1 MRRLYFFSALL
12 VLAAIL
18 AGCIGVDPQPPVTQ
32 KGGVRGFVYIRQGL
46 GELSAGEDDVLFTVE
61 PLASGEWTALSGAK
75 IEVKNV
81 STGKKDLGLP
91 NMTAITRF
99 GI

>member
-32 KGGVRGFVYIRQGL
+32 KGGVRGFVYI
-46 GELSAGEDDVLFTVE
+46 
-61 PLASGEWTALSGAK
+61 
-75 IEVKNV
+75 
-81 STGKKDLGLP
+81 
-91 NMTAITRF
+91 
-99 GI
+99 